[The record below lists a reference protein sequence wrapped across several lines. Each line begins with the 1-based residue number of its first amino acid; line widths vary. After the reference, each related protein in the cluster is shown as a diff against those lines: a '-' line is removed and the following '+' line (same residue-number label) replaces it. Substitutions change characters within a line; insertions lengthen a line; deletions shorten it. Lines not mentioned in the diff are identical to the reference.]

1 MATYLKTWS
10 VILKDGT
17 VLPVPATIKG
27 KYEDIE
33 LYGHQAVLE
42 RVYRTRAYKRAI
54 KANDDNRIRTIVFP
68 DGQHVTQF

>member
-1 MATYLKTWS
+1 MATYLKTWR

-17 VLPVPATIKG
+17 ELPVPATIKG
-27 KYEDIE
+27 KYEDID

-54 KANDDNRIRTIVFP
+54 KGNADNRIRTIVFQNG
-68 DGQHVTQF
+68 DHVTQF